1 MSKSKKTKH
10 NIGSVLHYTFGF
22 DKMVAIND
30 MWSRSP
36 YFFFSIRCADGI
48 KCNVSW
54 ADYDE
59 RLCNY
64 VKYTVLNC

>member
-1 MSKSKKTKH
+1 MRYAF
-10 NIGSVLHYTFGF
+10 VF

-36 YFFFSIRCADGI
+36 YFFSIRCVDGI

-59 RLCNY
+59 RLYNY